1 MVSVLAFYMRILVRI
16 SLKSTICVK
25 LLVNNKNREKETGI
39 VVIKK
44 CLILGTP
51 ARAPTRETAAGSQND
66 GPPRRGVAQLGPQK
80 RCSPRAFFGRVWL

>member
-44 CLILGTP
+44 CLILAHLERHTNL
-51 ARAPTRETAAGSQND
+51 SSVLNLSFQFWLKSVW
-66 GPPRRGVAQLGPQK
+66 PRSEISLRT
-80 RCSPRAFFGRVWL
+80 FFL